1 MVRQVLGRLRYIN
14 SMTIL
19 TWPPRQIQFVSAHAR
34 IGKGVSSC
42 YINGIL
48 NRIIDFSFDLEMRRL
63 KETFRRRSPVP
74 PVPAEGFRSS
84 TSSDALASVI
94 KGLDVTE
101 TAVGGLPI
109 LGLVKPA
116 ISTIRTVLQ
125 SVVVKIILIGYI
137 SDRDYL
143 MQSGFS

>member
-1 MVRQVLGRLRYIN
+1 MPA
-14 SMTIL
+14 S
-19 TWPPRQIQFVSAHAR
+19 
-34 IGKGVSSC
+34 GKELHKC
-42 YINGIL
+42 IL

-74 PVPAEGFRSS
+74 PAPAEGSRTS
-84 TSSDALASVI
+84 TSSDVLASVI

-109 LGLVKPA
+109 LGLVTPA

-125 SVVVKIILIGYI
+125 SVEVKTIIIGYI
-137 SDRDYL
+137 LDRDYL
-143 MQSGFS
+143 